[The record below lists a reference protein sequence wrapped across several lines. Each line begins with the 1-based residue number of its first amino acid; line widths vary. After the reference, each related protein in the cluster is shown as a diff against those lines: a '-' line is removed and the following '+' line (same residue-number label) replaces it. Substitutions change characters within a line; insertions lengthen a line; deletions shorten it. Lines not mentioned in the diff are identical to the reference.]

1 MEQIFEAME
10 KMFQL
15 ANIVHGDFSEFN
27 LLYHQR
33 RVWVIDVSQA
43 VTRDHPFSLDFL
55 LRDWFG

>member
-55 LRDWFG
+55 MRD